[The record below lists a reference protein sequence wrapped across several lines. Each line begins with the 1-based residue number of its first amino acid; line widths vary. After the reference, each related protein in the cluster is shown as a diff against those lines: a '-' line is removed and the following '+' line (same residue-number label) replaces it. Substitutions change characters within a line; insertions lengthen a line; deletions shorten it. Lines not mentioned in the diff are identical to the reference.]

1 MNLSALNIML
11 RNEIVNVSYGTR
23 VKITLRVSPVN
34 TEANEGGTARV
45 DLPEP
50 RTKRDYLYCTT
61 P

>member
-1 MNLSALNIML
+1 ML